1 MGRHSSGGRSVR
13 QLRIGEEIRHALAEI
28 LARDTVHDPVL
39 EGCAITVSE
48 VRVSPDVRRATV
60 FVVPLGGAN
69 QEAVVSALN
78 RHAAFLRGRLA
89 KGVYLKH
96 VPKLGFD
103 LDRTFDEAEKISHLL
118 AESGP
123 GEQSG
128 DDEITG

>member
-1 MGRHSSGGRSVR
+1 MGRHSSSERSVR

-60 FVVPLGGAN
+60 FVVPLSGAN

-78 RHAAFLRGRLA
+78 RHAAFIRGRLA
-89 KGVYLKH
+89 QGVYLKH
-96 VPKLGFD
+96 VPKLSFD
-103 LDRTFDEAEKISHLL
+103 LDRTFDEAEKISSLL
-118 AESGP
+118 AKSGL
-123 GEQSG
+123 GGQSG
-128 DDEITG
+128 DDETTG

>member
-1 MGRHSSGGRSVR
+1 MGRHSSGERSVR

-48 VRVSPDVRRATV
+48 VRISPDVRRATV
-60 FVVPLGGAN
+60 FVVPLSGAN

-96 VPKLGFD
+96 VPKLSFD
-103 LDRTFDEAEKISHLL
+103 LDRTFDEAEKISRLL
-118 AESGP
+118 ANSGL

-128 DDEITG
+128 DDETTG

>member
-1 MGRHSSGGRSVR
+1 MGRHSSGERSVR

-28 LARDTVHDPVL
+28 LARDAVHDPVL

-60 FVVPLGGAN
+60 FVVPLAGAN
-69 QEAVVSALN
+69 QQAVVSALN
-78 RHAAFLRGRLA
+78 RHTAFLRGRLA

-96 VPKLGFD
+96 VPKLSFD
-103 LDRTFDEAEKISHLL
+103 LDRTFDEAEKIGNLL
-118 AESGP
+118 AKSGL

-128 DDEITG
+128 DDETTG